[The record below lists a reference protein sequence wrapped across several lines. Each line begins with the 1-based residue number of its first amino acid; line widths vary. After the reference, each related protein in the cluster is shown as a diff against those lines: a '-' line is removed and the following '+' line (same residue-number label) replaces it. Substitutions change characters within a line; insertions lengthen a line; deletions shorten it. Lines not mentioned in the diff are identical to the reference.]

1 MPLDV
6 LGSPKWRMNRRRHRI
21 LVSND
26 PLTLLIALAT
36 VAVVATGC
44 DDQPPTARDVAAFA
58 APLILP
64 GATDVRNERDSPDV
78 GISVFSYITPP
89 EIGKGGVTA
98 ALRDQLKRQHPCYE
112 VLSGSGESMQWRCA
126 DGARQLHGTAEIRAI
141 VDGASERTFVLMLRS
156 IPVDPQ
162 IYKEFV
168 STLDETVQRSR
179 GRRQ

>member
-1 MPLDV
+1 MTR
-6 LGSPKWRMNRRRHRI
+6 GSQRI
-21 LVSND
+21 LVSGG
-26 PLTLLIALAT
+26 PLTLLIALAA
-36 VAVVATGC
+36 VVVVATGC
-44 DDQPPTARDVAAFA
+44 DRRPTARDVAAFG

-64 GATDVRNERDSPDV
+64 GATDVSNERDSPDV
-78 GISVFSYITPP
+78 GVSVFSYITPP

-112 VLSGSGESMQWRCA
+112 VLFGSGESMQWRCA

-168 STLDETVQRSR
+168 STLDEVAQRSR
-179 GRRQ
+179 RQQ

>member
-6 LGSPKWRMNRRRHRI
+6 LGSPKWLMNRRRHRT
-21 LVSND
+21 LVSNG
-26 PLTLLIALAT
+26 PLALLIALAT

-44 DDQPPTARDVAAFA
+44 DDQPTALDVAAFA

-78 GISVFSYITPP
+78 GISVFSYISPSG
-89 EIGKGGVTA
+89 IAKGGVTA
-98 ALRDQLKRQHPCYE
+98 ALRDQLERQHPCYE
-112 VLSGSGESMQWRCA
+112 VLSGSGESVQWRCA
-126 DGARQLHGTAEIRAI
+126 DAARQLRGTAEIRAI

-156 IPVDPQ
+156 IPADPQ

-168 STLDETVQRSR
+168 SALDQAVERSR
-179 GRRQ
+179 RRGQ

>member
-1 MPLDV
+1 MT
-6 LGSPKWRMNRRRHRI
+6 RRRQRI
-21 LVSND
+21 LVSNG

-44 DDQPPTARDVAAFA
+44 DDRPTAQEVAVFA
-58 APLILP
+58 GPLILP
-64 GATDVRNERDSPDV
+64 GANDVRSEHDSPDV
-78 GISVFSYITPP
+78 GVSVFSYTTPP
-89 EIGKGGVTA
+89 GIAKGGVTA

-112 VLSGSGESMQWRCA
+112 VISGSGESVQLRCA

-168 STLDETVQRSR
+168 STLDEVVEHSR
-179 GRRQ
+179 GRQR